1 MTESIL
7 HLFVAEV
14 LEIAMIF
21 LVFSTRHNWEARR

>member
-1 MTESIL
+1 MMESIL

-21 LVFSTRHNWEARR
+21 LVFSTHRNWEARR